1 MTTTRSAMPSVA
13 SPALYVALELG
24 KKEWKLGVTSG
35 FGIAPWVR
43 TVAAGHFD
51 AIDRVL
57 ARARAR
63 FGVAPDAPVWSCYEA
78 GRDGFWIHRAV
89 VARGWRNR
97 VVDSASIEVNRRAR
111 RTKTDRIDAR
121 KLVTQLVRAVGGE
134 SGVWQ
139 EVRVPS
145 AAVEAGRHVSRE
157 RTALVAAR
165 LRLRNQIGSLLALNG
180 CGARRPA
187 RPAADWWTR
196 VRDWQGAPV
205 AASVQG
211 RIARVEARLALL
223 ADQVAALDAA
233 QAAATQTASAE
244 SALGRLVR
252 LRGVATTSAS
262 VLLAEGL
269 VWRAFHN
276 RREVGGFLG
285 FAPTHYN
292 SGTSERDQG
301 IRCAGN
307 HRLQADAIQLAWNWV
322 RWQPTSDLTQWY
334 QANFGGRKRTRR
346 VGIVAVARKLF
357 IALWRYATTGVVPT
371 GAVLK
376 TVTPPA

>member
-1 MTTTRSAMPSVA
+1 MTTTRSARPSVA
-13 SPALYVALELG
+13 APALYVALELG
-24 KKEWKLGVTSG
+24 KKEWKLGMTSG

-43 TVAAGHFD
+43 TVAAGNFD

-111 RTKTDRIDAR
+111 RTKTDRMDAC
-121 KLVTQLVRAVGGE
+121 KLVLQLVRAVCGE
-134 SGVWQ
+134 PGVWQ

-145 AAVEAGRHVSRE
+145 AAVEAERHVSRE
-157 RTALVAAR
+157 RNALIAEQ
-165 LRLRNQIGSLLALNG
+165 LRVRNQIGSFLALHG
-180 CGARRPA
+180 CGMRRPA
-187 RPAADWWTR
+187 RPSTDWWTR
-196 VRDWQGAPV
+196 VQDWQGVPL

-211 RIARVEARLALL
+211 RIARAEARLALIAEQL
-223 ADQVAALDAA
+223 AALDEQQEATT
-233 QAAATQTASAE
+233 AAAPTDSG
-244 SALGRLVR
+244 LGRLVQ

-262 VLLAEGL
+262 VVLAEGL
-269 VWRAFHN
+269 LWRDFHN
-276 RREVGGFLG
+276 RREIGGFLG
-285 FAPTHYN
+285 FAPTHYS

-307 HRLQADAIQLAWNWV
+307 RRLQATAIQLAWNWV
-322 RWQPTSDLTQWY
+322 RWQPTSALTQWY
-334 QANFGGRKRTRR
+334 QANFGDRKRTRR
-346 VGIVAVARKLF
+346 VGIVALARKLL
-357 IALWRYATTGVVPT
+357 IAFWRYATTGVVPT

-376 TVTPPA
+376 PSTPQA